1 MRIIFL
7 MTLFWCSS
15 IWAQVKQES
24 RTLVLNGHKGNVA
37 MLELNGQT
45 YVDLLGMARIANGSV
60 QFQGTQV
67 LLMLPES
74 SSATYAG
81 SSESERQPALN
92 FSKDFTKAGIEAIA
106 LMREWATS
114 LANAIQNG
122 FPVTDNWVSGYRDKA
137 ATGLTVLS
145 AATSTPADER
155 ALELFKKEFENVQR
169 WSDTFV
175 QARNSMSTANYALSP
190 NALRDDPMSQKI
202 ISCAHSLASILED
215 GTLGEVHSC
224 H

>member
-1 MRIIFL
+1 MRMLVLIS
-7 MTLFWCSS
+7 LFCCSS

-24 RTLVLNGHKGNVA
+24 RTLVLNGHKGNIAIIEV
-37 MLELNGQT
+37 NGQT

-60 QFQGTQV
+60 QFQGTEV
-67 LLMLPES
+67 LVVLPPS
-74 SSATYAG
+74 SSATDAG
-81 SSESERQPALN
+81 SSESDRQSELN

-122 FPVTDNWVSGYRDKA
+122 FPVTDSWVSAYRDKA
-137 ATGLTVLS
+137 ANGLKVLS
-145 AATSTPADER
+145 AVTSTPADER
-155 ALELFKKEFENVQR
+155 ALELFQKEFKNVRR
-169 WSDTFV
+169 WSDAFV
-175 QARNSMSTANYALSP
+175 QARNSMSAANYALSP

-215 GTLGEVHSC
+215 GKLAEVHSC